1 VYRIHFYWKYLII
14 KLLTTIPCIG
24 THRVVLIYHDSPDR
38 PNHNF
43 AAGVI
48 REVRKKWLRIMIKK
62 KVPPRLWDYGF
73 HRVCDILQNQTSN
86 SARATAH
93 SRRSLVSLLT
103 LLNIS
108 TLGFTIGY
116 GIKKTPD
123 CVGPL
128 ISYWVLTHDGRVLS
142 RTTVQ
147 CATIL
152 ELST

>member
-1 VYRIHFYWKYLII
+1 MEH
-14 KLLTTIPCIG
+14 IG
-24 THRVVLIYHDSPDR
+24 RKTEFMQNIRTYAIDHKITAPDR

-48 REVRKKWLRIMIKK
+48 REVRKKWLRIMVKK

-73 HRVCDILQNQTSN
+73 HWLCDILQNQTSN